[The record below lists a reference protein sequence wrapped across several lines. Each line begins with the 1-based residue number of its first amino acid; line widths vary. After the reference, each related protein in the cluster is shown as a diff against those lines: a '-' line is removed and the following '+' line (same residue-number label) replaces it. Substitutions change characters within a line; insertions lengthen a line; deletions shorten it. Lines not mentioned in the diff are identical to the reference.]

1 MSNRKSRVG
10 RETPPTRASSSP
22 SESATSAE
30 ARRKETSLF
39 RLARRT
45 LSSMNETASRLTGRA
60 ASFEVRLF
68 DPSLVDRLQSPLTH
82 YRE

>member
-1 MSNRKSRVG
+1 MAGVQASPAANRSPGARSA
-10 RETPPTRASSSP
+10 RE
-22 SESATSAE
+22 
-30 ARRKETSLF
+30 ETALI

-45 LSSMNETASRLTGRA
+45 LASMNATASRLTERA
-60 ASFEVRLF
+60 ANLEVRLF

>member
-10 RETPPTRASSSP
+10 NETPPARAAVSRA
-22 SESATSAE
+22 ESASPAGS
-30 ARRKETSLF
+30 RRKGTSLF

-45 LSSMNETASRLTGRA
+45 LSSMNETATRLTERA
-60 ASFEVRLF
+60 ANFEVRLF

>member
-10 RETPPTRASSSP
+10 NETPPARAAV
-22 SESATSAE
+22 SESASSLR

-45 LSSMNETASRLTGRA
+45 LSSMNATASRLTERA
-60 ASFEVRLF
+60 ANFEVRLF